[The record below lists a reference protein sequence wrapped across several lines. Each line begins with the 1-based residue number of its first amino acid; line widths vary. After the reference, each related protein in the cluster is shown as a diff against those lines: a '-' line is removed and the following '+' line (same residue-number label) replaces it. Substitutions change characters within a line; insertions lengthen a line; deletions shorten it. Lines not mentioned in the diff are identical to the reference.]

1 MSRKKKHQQIFTK
14 TVLRRILLVIIG
26 LVIGVILYQ
35 WNASALAGN
44 ALPMPFGY
52 GTAVVMSGSME
63 PSLSV
68 GDMVIVQ
75 EEDEYAVGDV
85 VVFQSGNSLII
96 HRILSI
102 DGDMITTRGDANNA
116 DDEPIHIRYIKGKMV
131 LSVPFIGKILQVIK
145 STPGMLLILVTAI
158 LLMELSFR
166 KNKDTD
172 EEELDTIKEE
182 IRELQKKLKETTK
195 GE

>member
-1 MSRKKKHQQIFTK
+1 MSSQKKSHRIFTK
-14 TVLRRILLVIIG
+14 TLLRRTLLVIIG
-26 LVIGVILYQ
+26 LVIGILLYQ

-63 PSLSV
+63 PNLSV

-85 VVFQSGNSLII
+85 VVFQSGNSLVI
-96 HRILSI
+96 HRIVSI

-131 LSVPFIGKILQVIK
+131 LSVPFVGKILQVQ
-145 STPGMLLILVTAI
+145 TGLY
-158 LLMELSFR
+158 
-166 KNKDTD
+166 
-172 EEELDTIKEE
+172 
-182 IRELQKKLKETTK
+182 
-195 GE
+195 